1 MVVASYS
8 NVGSID
14 NLDPL
19 GTPIDVRISCVSEQK
34 QKRDIHNN
42 PKKGGTS
49 LVVGSEGVPF
59 WDSTS
64 RGVFA
69 GRLVGLAVVVH

>member
-1 MVVASYS
+1 M
-8 NVGSID
+8 
-14 NLDPL
+14 
-19 GTPIDVRISCVSEQK
+19 K
-34 QKRDIHNN
+34 KKRDIHNN

-59 WDSTS
+59 WDLTS